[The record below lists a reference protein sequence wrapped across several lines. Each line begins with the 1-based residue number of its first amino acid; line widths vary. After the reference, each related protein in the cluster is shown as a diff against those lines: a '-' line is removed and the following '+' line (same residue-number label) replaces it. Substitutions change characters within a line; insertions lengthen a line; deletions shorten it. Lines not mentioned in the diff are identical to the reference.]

1 MPPSNRTLRLGAA
14 AAACAITG
22 VYAWLGQ
29 ARPPAEWRLLD
40 IVGEGGTALLAA
52 GWLWI
57 VLGSRPAGRVTLLLA
72 LGLTALALG
81 AWADALDELFSM
93 QAVTPRVD
101 KWLESGLVPLG
112 MLLVTAGLLGWRREQ
127 LQLSDHMHQR
137 ERLFRD
143 HRAFDRITQ
152 LAQVDYLREQILLE
166 QSRQPHRPAA
176 LLMVEI
182 EGLAALLHEH
192 GRRDSVRALQAV
204 THQLLLNLRY
214 QDLLCRHAGDRMVI
228 LLPDTGRDAARRI
241 ARHLERMVRQ
251 TAFHTLDGAPVK
263 LGLRGACSAA
273 EGDARQLLQALG
285 RELDRPAPAD
295 AAAAGQ
301 PAA

>member
-1 MPPSNRTLRLGAA
+1 MLLSNRAIRVGAVL
-14 AAACAITG
+14 AACAMTLL
-22 VYAWLGQ
+22 YALLGHP
-29 ARPPAEWRLLD
+29 RPLAEWRVLD
-40 IVGEGGTALLAA
+40 LVGETGTALMAA

-72 LGLTALALG
+72 LGLAALALG

-93 QAVTPRVD
+93 QAVTPRWD

-127 LQLSDHMHQR
+127 FQLSDHMHQR

-152 LAQVDYLREQILLE
+152 LAQVDYLREQIALE
-166 QSRQPHRPAA
+166 QARHPHRSAA

-182 EGLAALLHEH
+182 EGMAALLHEH

-204 THQLLLNLRY
+204 THQLLLNLRND
-214 QDLLCRHAGDRMVI
+214 DLLCRHAGDRLLI
-228 LLPDTGRDAARRI
+228 LLPGTEPAEAQRVAQ
-241 ARHLERMVRQ
+241 HLARMVRQ
-251 TAFHTLDGAPVK
+251 TAFHTLAGVRLE
-263 LGLRGACSAA
+263 LGLRVASRSAS
-273 EGDARQLLQALG
+273 GDAQQLLQSLG
-285 RELDRPAPAD
+285 SELDNAPR
-295 AAAAGQ
+295 AGASHHQ
-301 PAA
+301 VA